1 MCCDGAYSQV
11 RTSRFVNDYFCY
23 PLNRSNLPFV
33 YAEGFDSLFTGPTG
47 YSKVL
52 ENLPKVRRERGSL
65 FWWRKLQSVSLFR
78 PDSTRRAQFGHHCLA
93 NVKYQDFGWTRQ
105 GLDCHGAHG
114 EASPRLSHGLPL
126 DFFFLFIFPS
136 VDPHT
141 ILSSK
146 QALIKHPAYIAYV
159 CSFVVLSFAL
169 FPNLFHHSTFYS
181 SESMW
186 YSHEDSSRL
195 IALITSL
202 KEVNFNLFLKEAD
215 QSLRVKTNTTQFGSV
230 FAARI
235 NFQSVLS
242 LKYSLRLITDSMR
255 ASPLSSR
262 EAN

>member
-1 MCCDGAYSQV
+1 
-11 RTSRFVNDYFCY
+11 
-23 PLNRSNLPFV
+23 
-33 YAEGFDSLFTGPTG
+33 
-47 YSKVL
+47 
-52 ENLPKVRRERGSL
+52 
-65 FWWRKLQSVSLFR
+65 
-78 PDSTRRAQFGHHCLA
+78 
-93 NVKYQDFGWTRQ
+93 
-105 GLDCHGAHG
+105 
-114 EASPRLSHGLPL
+114 
-126 DFFFLFIFPS
+126 
-136 VDPHT
+136 
-141 ILSSK
+141 
-146 QALIKHPAYIAYV
+146 
-159 CSFVVLSFAL
+159 
-169 FPNLFHHSTFYS
+169 
-181 SESMW
+181 MW